1 MQWFVLA
8 FLWVVSSGA
17 IAEAMFLIPAD
28 NPKPKYPK
36 TLYRAGITGDVRVS
50 FTVHSDGSVS
60 KVMATPGK
68 AHAELVDASLA
79 AVNRWRFKPWGVTS
93 DRPPEIEVVMP
104 MSFRLDSEIP
114 IHANEELKRLT
125 CGEVSREAQHLAD
138 NSWVDMVVFRY
149 TRSYLSHSFSSSQ
162 ISDEKRLA
170 LIAKLNKSIPSI
182 IRRCNTHPATRYV
195 HFLPEEIRELL

>member
-1 MQWFVLA
+1 MLA
-8 FLWVVSSGA
+8 FLFVVSSSVS
-17 IAEAMFLIPAD
+17 AEAMFLIPAD

-50 FTVHSDGSVS
+50 FTVHADGSVS
-60 KVMATPGK
+60 KVMAAPGK
-68 AHAELVDASLA
+68 AHAELVDASLT

-93 DRPPEIEVVMP
+93 DRPPEIEVVAP

-125 CGEVSREAQHLAD
+125 CGEVSREAQHLAV
-138 NSWVDMVVFRY
+138 NFWVDMVVFRY

-162 ISDEKRLA
+162 LSDERRLA

-182 IRRCNTHPATRYV
+182 VRRCNTHPATRYV
-195 HFLPEEIRELL
+195 RFLPEEIRELL